1 MCRPRGERP
10 AGLPPCRARAQPGYQ
25 VFAGFLETLVFSNYY
40 GNTFCFVLF
49 LKFLMD
55 AGTATLLHFVPSDNI
70 GEQKGP
76 STGLCC
82 SSPGARGS
90 EVSGDTRG
98 CPGVQGLER
107 RAVLPAAGARGRR
120 GVRLAL
126 EHGIAARCR
135 TRSCPRR
142 PGWTQLCRGSFP
154 VRTGAHGSDGC
165 WATCRLGLGTADRHP
180 QSCSSAPAVRA
191 QSCAEVT
198 AQTGNAAA
206 VVSPRPKLE
215 NRSPWNKSMKLDT

>member
-98 CPGVQGLER
+98 CPGVEGLER

-120 GVRLAL
+120 GCAWLWNTGSPPGAGPAPARAVPAGHGSAGARSQSGLVRV
-126 EHGIAARCR
+126 G
-135 TRSCPRR
+135 
-142 PGWTQLCRGSFP
+142 Q
-154 VRTGAHGSDGC
+154 TGAGPRAG
-165 WATCRLGLGTADRHP
+165 WGWGQQIVTPRAAPLPP
-180 QSCSSAPAVRA
+180 QSGPRAVPR
-191 QSCAEVT
+191 
-198 AQTGNAAA
+198 
-206 VVSPRPKLE
+206 SPRKRGTPLLLLVQDLSWKIVHFGI
-215 NRSPWNKSMKLDT
+215 KA